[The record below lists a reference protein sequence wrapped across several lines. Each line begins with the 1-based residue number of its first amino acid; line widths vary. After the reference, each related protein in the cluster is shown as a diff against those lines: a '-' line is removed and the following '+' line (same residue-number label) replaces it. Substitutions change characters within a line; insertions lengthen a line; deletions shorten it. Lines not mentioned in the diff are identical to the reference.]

1 LTALGV
7 GGAWWNFLSPT
18 FTAVFIDSL
27 SVVDL
32 NDSFSLL
39 ATEFTIVAFDE
50 DGEEF
55 TAIECQ

>member
-1 LTALGV
+1 V
-7 GGAWWNFLSPT
+7 EFLSPT